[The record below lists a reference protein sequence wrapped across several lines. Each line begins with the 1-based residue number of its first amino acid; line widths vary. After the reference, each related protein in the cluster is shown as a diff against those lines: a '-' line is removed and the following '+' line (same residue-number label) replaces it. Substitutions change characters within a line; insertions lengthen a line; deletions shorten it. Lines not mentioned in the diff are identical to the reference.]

1 MNKLFFSILIISTF
15 AAFSCNRVSSSNEN
29 NTIQNSVNHEDSITE
44 NIVEHPYIS
53 NEYVLGKV
61 NPVNDSMFVEVPQKY
76 CLIRKE
82 YVHKDVLEPFIAMY
96 EAAAK
101 EGINLGIVSAHRS
114 FVTQKWLW
122 NQRYYNSSN
131 PESVAKNVLSYLA
144 MPGTSRHHWGTDID
158 VLNTKLYYFET
169 EEGKKSYQWMCDN
182 AADFGFYQVY
192 TKDRSTGYNEEKW
205 HWSYLPVAKEY
216 QFNFRQNITYKDL
229 NGFNGCELAESL
241 NVIDEYVFG
250 INSKLICD

>member
-1 MNKLFFSILIISTF
+1 MNKLKYSIIIILLI
-15 AAFSCNRVSSSNEN
+15 AVFSCNRVSSSNEN
-29 NTIQNSVNHEDSITE
+29 NTIQDTVNQEDIITE
-44 NIVEHPYIS
+44 NIIEHPYIS
-53 NEYVLGKV
+53 KEYLLGMI

-76 CLIRKE
+76 CLMRKE

-101 EGINLGIVSAHRS
+101 ENVILGIVSAHRS

-131 PESVAKNVLSYLA
+131 PESVAKSVLNYLA

-158 VLNTKLYYFET
+158 VLNTKLFYFET

-192 TKDRSTGYNEEKW
+192 TNDRNTGYNEEKW
-205 HWSYLPVAKEY
+205 HWTYLPVSKEY
-216 QFNFRQNITYKDL
+216 QYNFRKNITYEDL
-229 NGFNGCELAESL
+229 TDFNGCEVAESL
-241 NVIDEYVFG
+241 NVIDDYVFG
-250 INSKLICD
+250 INSFLLDD